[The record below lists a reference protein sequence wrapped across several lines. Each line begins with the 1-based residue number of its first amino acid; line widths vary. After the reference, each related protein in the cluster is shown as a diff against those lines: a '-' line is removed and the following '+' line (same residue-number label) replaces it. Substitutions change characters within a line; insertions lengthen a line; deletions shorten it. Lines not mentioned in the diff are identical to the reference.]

1 MTKIPLK
8 KSKTVVRSLLGTGLR
23 ETPLDERDYQLGAV
37 YGLIDIKK
45 VPMGNFN
52 LPRVKIKNQGSKDF
66 CGTYMATSASEAQEE
81 IELGPDWQFSQVKKM
96 QGEYE
101 SWGTDLRTAML
112 SLVKIGSIPKEVED
126 EFLKRQGYLAED
138 RDFLANWNNWPE
150 SFNKIAEKHKK
161 RTLFEVKGPYD
172 AFDNVRAALWQHR
185 NDRCKVAMGVMWRYN
200 WNNAPGGIIPL
211 EAEGPGEGHAILGVD
226 QVYKNGELY
235 IVIPNSWGEEVGDK
249 GVFYANREVFNAHF
263 ANFKFFMVK
272 DLPKEVAKYLIQ
284 NNLSIKSAWWV
295 KIVVFF
301 RDLFTRYQPK

>member
-1 MTKIPLK
+1 MTRIPLK

-23 ETPLDERDYQLGAV
+23 ETPLDEHDYQLGAV

-45 VPMGNFN
+45 VPMENFN
-52 LPRVKIKNQGSKDF
+52 LPRLKTKNQGSKDF
-66 CGTYMATSASEAQEE
+66 CATYMATSASEAQEE

-112 SLVKIGSIPKEVED
+112 SLVKVGSIPREVEA

-150 SFNKIAEKHKK
+150 AFNKIAEKHKK
-161 RTLFEVKGPYD
+161 KTLFEVKGPYD
-172 AFDNVRAALWQHR
+172 AFDNVRAALWQHK
-185 NDRCKVAMGVMWRYN
+185 DKKCKVAMGVMWRYN
-200 WNNAPGGIIPL
+200 WNNAPDGIIPL
-211 EAEGPGEGHAILGVD
+211 EADGDGEGHAILGVD
-226 QVYKNGELY
+226 QVYKNG
-235 IVIPNSWGEEVGDK
+235 VIYLAIQNSWGDEVGDK
-249 GVFYANREVFNAHF
+249 GIFYASREVFNKHF
-263 ANFKFFMVK
+263 ANYKFFMVK
-272 DLPKEVAKYLIQ
+272 DLPKEVAKYLLQ

-295 KIVVFF
+295 KIVVSL